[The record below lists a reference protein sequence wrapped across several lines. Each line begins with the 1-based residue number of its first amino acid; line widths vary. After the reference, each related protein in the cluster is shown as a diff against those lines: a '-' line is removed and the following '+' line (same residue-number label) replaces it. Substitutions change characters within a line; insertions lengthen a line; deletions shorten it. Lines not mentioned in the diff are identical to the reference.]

1 MSYTEIRN
9 LPIRYRL
16 WYINRIMEDFQKQAD
31 SIKKQSGMV
40 ELKKPDDTFN
50 KMYKKFSKE

>member
-1 MSYTEIRN
+1 
-9 LPIRYRL
+9 
-16 WYINRIMEDFQKQAD
+16 MEDFQKQAD

>member
-31 SIKKQSGMV
+31 SIKKKSGMV